1 MVRLGA
7 EDRAGASCQWQVT
20 RWLGG
25 PGIGGPNPSYGER
38 IKKGPLG
45 PFVVQGDQAGSSA
58 LWAEAVC
65 SLATGSRRL
74 MYFQSASSM

>member
-1 MVRLGA
+1 MTGARRHVVERLLSWSA
-7 EDRAGASCQWQVT
+7 ADHHFCEIYIRKRTPW
-20 RWLGG
+20 
-25 PGIGGPNPSYGER
+25 
-38 IKKGPLG
+38 G
-45 PFVVQGDQAGSSA
+45 PFSLRGDQAGSSV